1 MSKVNYAPIHRYLLF
16 TLMFLGI
23 APDFSSQNAR
33 HSISCIA
40 MCNRAEII
48 RRIIRD
54 MDREGAEN
62 DPVAE
67 TSR

>member
-1 MSKVNYAPIHRYLLF
+1 
-16 TLMFLGI
+16 MFLGI